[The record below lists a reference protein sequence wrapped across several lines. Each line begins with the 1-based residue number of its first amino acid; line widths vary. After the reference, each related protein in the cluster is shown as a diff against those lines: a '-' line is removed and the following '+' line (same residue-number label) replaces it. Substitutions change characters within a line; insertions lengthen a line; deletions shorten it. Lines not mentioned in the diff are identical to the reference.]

1 MRFLPHSFRHQITI
15 KLVCLVFVCLLAGN
29 LQAQTTLMGEGF
41 GIETNLVAGKIIK
54 HTTKFTSPIP
64 ELSSSVDVN
73 FIWQTYGKKDWH
85 QRRNFPVIG
94 VGVSYIDYGS
104 NLVYGKCVGVYPN
117 LQIPLIRGKN
127 LEWTFRFGD
136 GLGYVTKVHQTGYPV
151 DTQNVAVST
160 HLNDFACFMTDLRW
174 HVDDHWQ
181 LQLGA
186 NFTHISNAGYY
197 QPNLGVNMVGAHIGV
212 QYFPTTSRPKQIVR
226 ELPQL
231 KNRWLLQFRA
241 SISYKEARA
250 EGNPIRASYF
260 AAGYLSRRWKS
271 KNKLYVGMDYAYH
284 DDVYAFLKNYGVD
297 YGHER
302 GNSWDGALF
311 AGNEFLVGRL
321 GLVTQVGWYYHQTY
335 LKFDDFYEKIGGNFY
350 VLKSETGPVKEVF
363 VSALLLTHEIVAQL
377 AEFGVGFGF

>member
-1 MRFLPHSFRHQITI
+1 M
-15 KLVCLVFVCLLAGN
+15 FVCLLAGN